1 MKHKKSSINRINEK
15 TPELIKNT
23 ASFLFSK
30 LSKNNPENKH
40 IEVVAHHKSTPIF
53 DIIPVIG
60 CAPNITAGSPVIC
73 SKGMLYLFPIK
84 KANTNSNK
92 QMQ

>member
-1 MKHKKSSINRINEK
+1 MNEK

-23 ASFLFSK
+23 ASFLLPIFN
-30 LSKNNPENKH
+30 KNNPENKH
-40 IEVVAHHKSTPIF
+40 IEVVAHHKSAPIF
-53 DIIPVIG
+53 DIIPVNG

-73 SKGMLYLFPIK
+73 SKGMLYFFPIK
-84 KANTNSNK
+84 KANTNSNI